1 MATVLVT
8 FFLIIRI
15 CVCKMDADSLETLRE
30 GNSHQRVK
38 RWSMNSQRLEEIV
51 AELMKP
57 ISDVRRSFDTDLC
70 ALLEEYLTEAGLRA
84 LEASEGDSSG
94 EEIDV
99 VPNFAE
105 LALVLQH
112 SASVYGRKV
121 DYLYQHVLRVSDS
134 LHNSVSESVSSGEES
149 QTPNTSRRKRK
160 ASINN
165 EFTTIELEECP
176 GCRRELDVT
185 RPPPTLPRLYLQLE
199 PRVPTAYDAQ
209 LLDYEGEPIGMLAD
223 LHVTWRLQ
231 NGFLVDD
238 LAEPPVDN
246 ESIGATQRP
255 MSLTELQIEFDNGAP
270 PDSPPTCSTPLPITN
285 RVIKDEHDEH
295 NEEPR
300 PMEML
305 DLSPILDEPAKKKLK
320 RKRMSL
326 DDVVNVSVTLM
337 ITDEQKKRNREEHEF
352 CLPDKWIARVID
364 KRKKRALIVRKE
376 LLAHEPRPPNL
387 EFRGIIEP
395 TDMEGFL
402 GWSKSEI
409 AAARAAAKRPE
420 DSDDDGFFEQS
431 WFAESADDTPSH
443 ISQRQNSS
451 ESGTEQLVTDSDW
464 QSWRAEVVRRAALSE
479 RRVVDIQ
486 ASAAV
491 LLKHV
496 QQQHGHDQD
505 LVHCD
510 RLLSI
515 AKEQTDVSKLFFAT
529 LFLANAGN
537 IEMVQG
543 PPLTTN
549 SFSVRLLS
557 TDERLYRTVMQQD
570 SEQPLPR

>member
-8 FFLIIRI
+8 FFLIIRFY
-15 CVCKMDADSLETLRE
+15 VCKMDADSLETLRE

-134 LHNSVSESVSSGEES
+134 LHNSVGESASSGEEQP
-149 QTPNTSRRKRK
+149 QTPNTNRRKRK
-160 ASINN
+160 ASTNN
-165 EFTTIELEECP
+165 DFTTIELEECP
-176 GCRRELDVT
+176 GCKRELDVS

-199 PRVPTAYDAQ
+199 PRAPTAYDAQ
-209 LLDYEGEPIGMLAD
+209 LMDYDGEPIGMLAD

-238 LAEPPVDN
+238 LAEPPIDN

-255 MSLTELQIEFDNGAP
+255 LSLTELQTEFDNGAP
-270 PDSPPTCSTPLPITN
+270 PDSPPRCSTPLPITN
-285 RVIKDEHDEH
+285 GDIKNEHD
-295 NEEPR
+295 EEPR

-320 RKRMSL
+320 RKRTMSL
-326 DDVVNVSVTLM
+326 DDVVSISVTLV
-337 ITDEQKKRNREEHEF
+337 ISDEQKRRNREEHEF
-352 CLPDKWIARVID
+352 SLPDKWITRVID

-387 EFRGIIEP
+387 G
-395 TDMEGFL
+395 M
-402 GWSKSEI
+402 
-409 AAARAAAKRPE
+409 
-420 DSDDDGFFEQS
+420 
-431 WFAESADDTPSH
+431 
-443 ISQRQNSS
+443 
-451 ESGTEQLVTDSDW
+451 
-464 QSWRAEVVRRAALSE
+464 
-479 RRVVDIQ
+479 
-486 ASAAV
+486 
-491 LLKHV
+491 
-496 QQQHGHDQD
+496 
-505 LVHCD
+505 
-510 RLLSI
+510 
-515 AKEQTDVSKLFFAT
+515 
-529 LFLANAGN
+529 
-537 IEMVQG
+537 
-543 PPLTTN
+543 
-549 SFSVRLLS
+549 
-557 TDERLYRTVMQQD
+557 
-570 SEQPLPR
+570 